1 MSIRTKGRRK
11 IIVGNQ
17 TYVWYVALDYDT
29 PYNVLNIASDDKCL
43 ILSCPLKTKIAY
55 VISKDRTFQAK
66 ETNGTWNR
74 YLLPFDTPDIIT
86 PKFVEKLIVWATQS
100 EKAKETKWNGNDV
113 PV

>member
-29 PYNVLNIASDDKCL
+29 QYNVLNIVSNDKCL
-43 ILSCPLKTKIAY
+43 ILSCPLKTKTAY
-55 VISKDRTFQAK
+55 VISKGRTFQAK
-66 ETNGTWNR
+66 EINGTWNR
-74 YLLPFDTPDIIT
+74 YLLPFDIPDIIT
-86 PKFVEKLIVWATQS
+86 PKLVEKLIVLATQS
-100 EKAKETKWNGNDV
+100 EKVKEIKWNGNDV